1 MVSRIYK
8 IPIKKG
14 KSMLYHNILATIR
27 QLITIHSRKQQISNS
42 DRNNANFIVIT
53 EAVFF
58 GSV

>member
-1 MVSRIYK
+1 
-8 IPIKKG
+8 
-14 KSMLYHNILATIR
+14 MLYHNILATKR